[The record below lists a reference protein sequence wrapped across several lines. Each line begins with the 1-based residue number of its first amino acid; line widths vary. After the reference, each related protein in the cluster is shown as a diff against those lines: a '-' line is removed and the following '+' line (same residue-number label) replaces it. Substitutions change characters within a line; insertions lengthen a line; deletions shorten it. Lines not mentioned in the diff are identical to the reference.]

1 MNTNGETV
9 FSTSPK
15 QTSMTAKKM
24 KLTNN
29 AKFIIQP
36 VMNPAMS
43 PMIDDTSI
51 LISHDIP
58 ELLSLSL

>member
-24 KLTNN
+24 KLSGNQMLSIKYFE
-29 AKFIIQP
+29 KF
-36 VMNPAMS
+36 
-43 PMIDDTSI
+43 
-51 LISHDIP
+51 
-58 ELLSLSL
+58 